1 MANKHESIKYKKEN
15 NNIPFLK
22 QGVKLFDNIKQK
34 INNEFSRATREGFV
48 NGGILGPN
56 TSMNLKNQS
65 DALITESKVN
75 AIENNLAQYS
85 SGRDELREKTSE
97 YLGTSGLR
105 DRNYNLFINTLPN
118 PDTRE
123 ITKCVKKTTLTDL
136 TTDPRFITS
145 YPSIAT
151 NQNASN
157 FSDFSKANEACK
169 IWAVDSNEPVFAL
182 TRDASYM
189 YNCHV
194 GNNNQSNSPVYT
206 YSTLAYKLNG
216 AVSADA
222 NRGGLFANGLVG
234 VYKHN
239 IITSTI
245 KIKNECKISVITN
258 TRPFNIGLITGG
270 TPWGNG
276 SGWGRGMREIDSTAN
291 WIWPNNRINE
301 IGFSDYLYYFFTN
314 PTNEIKANLHICADD
329 GVEFELNGISR
340 TIRVTSITQ
349 AYEITIKS
357 GLNVFMFRLNNTA
370 GSGGL
375 VVAVTG
381 DIGEGK
387 QVLFNSNGTNKKW
400 GVSTQKCSYADII
413 ASNIPDTNIL
423 NPDNIH
429 YYNGYTHDDE
439 KMKNYTICDKYNGGN
454 INRESINASYGR
466 NCSNITQTPRFARYI
481 KVLGSG
487 DYVQISQIAV
497 WGYEKGQLTN
507 LAYKGRPGGPGAVIV
522 KSILSSC
529 NENSKYT
536 PIDGV
541 LKARGHDE
549 CRGIYHSAVPRIGEF
564 WLLDLGDEYPI
575 TKIDYY
581 NRAECCNERAMN
593 MTINLY
599 NTMPNN
605 NATNQ
610 SDGLLN
616 PPLTLNRNLVQEFNI
631 TT

>member
-56 TSMNLKNQS
+56 TSMNLKNQG

-85 SGRDELREKTSE
+85 SGRDELRERTSE
-97 YLGTSGLR
+97 YLGTSGVR

-123 ITKCVKKTTLTDL
+123 ITKCVKKTTLTGL

-206 YSTLAYKLNG
+206 NSILAYKLNG

-270 TPWGNG
+270 TSWGDG

-291 WIWPNNRINE
+291 WIWPNDSINE

-314 PTNEIKANLHICADD
+314 PTNEIKANLHICVDD

-340 TIRVTSITQ
+340 PIRVTSITQ

-357 GLNVFMFRLNNTA
+357 GLNVFMFRPNNT
-370 GSGGL
+370 GGPGGL

-439 KMKNYTICDKYNGGN
+439 KMKKYTICDKYTGGN

-466 NCSNITQTPRFARYI
+466 NCSNITQMPRFARYI

-487 DYVQISQIAV
+487 DYLQISQLAV

-522 KSILSSC
+522 KSLLSRC
-529 NENSKYT
+529 NENNKYV

-541 LKARGHDE
+541 LKARGYDD
-549 CRGIYHSAVPRIGEF
+549 CRGIYHSGVPRVGEF

-575 TKIDYY
+575 TKIVYY
-581 NRAECCNERAMN
+581 NRAECCQFRAIN

-610 SDGLLN
+610 SGGLLN
-616 PPLTLNRNLVQEFNI
+616 PPLTLNINLVQEFNI